1 MEITQIIES
10 VSRSPEFAPA
20 MQAAQAE
27 LADVPMDQLDELI
40 KLMEV
45 ALSRPN
51 AYPQIRAAALADD
64 MAEPKDLPEQFDPVV
79 LASVLAVLYRLRD
92 GARDGSSA
100 KARMARGGLA
110 NVRSLASQGR
120 LGDTMLAHIS
130 PEEAAMLKARGGAGT
145 INPQT
150 GLPQFFSLKKV
161 LGAVLPIAVAIIA
174 PQLAPAIGSA
184 LLGPGVS
191 AAAAAAAGGAV
202 IGGVSAGLSGGNV
215 LQGAALGGLGGG
227 LGGMV
232 GGGVNSALGLQLGQ
246 TGQSILGG
254 ALVGGGLGAITG
266 QGAGK
271 GALMGGLGAGLGQ
284 FGQGMQSPM
293 LSAGTRAAG
302 NMLTAGYRPQEALV
316 GGALAGVATSILPQG
331 GMASN
336 KPSDVVLNNMQQ
348 RTGPFADMSQ
358 TATQSGSSAMF
369 DVLPT
374 TGGLDVTQ
382 SARGAPFAQ
391 QPGMALAAPEQAL
404 APLTTSVQPAAPSGF
419 GGNLASRLGS
429 AAMLTSV
436 LGAGNKPPA
445 VQQAI
450 SQLSPEQ
457 QAFFDRPAMS
467 WDWDRMQADAAASN
481 MGLAQ
486 YMATNWPIIS
496 GYGMGGAQQAA
507 YAQPQQ
513 QMARGGMAYAQGGP
527 LSAVARFVRGGGS
540 GRDDTIDARLSDG
553 EYVMDAETVAMLGDG
568 SVDEGARRLDAMRR
582 NIRKHK
588 GKALARGKFSPNAK
602 QPMAYLSGVAR

>member
-64 MAEPKDLPEQFDPVV
+64 MAEPKDLPEQFNPVV

-348 RTGPFADMSQ
+348 
-358 TATQSGSSAMF
+358 QSNLGNIGMQEIAP
-369 DVLPT
+369 L
-374 TGGLDVTQ
+374 TGGLDTTQ
-382 SARGAPFAQ
+382 IPRGAPFAQ

>member
-1 MEITQIIES
+1 MEITQ
-10 VSRSPEFAPA
+10 VVQAASRSPKFEPA

-64 MAEPKDLPEQFDPVV
+64 MAEPNDLPERFDPIV

-92 GARDGSSA
+92 GAQDGSSA
-100 KARMARGGLA
+100 KARMARGGLT
-110 NVRSLASQGR
+110 NVRSLAAQGR

-161 LGAVLPIAVAIIA
+161 LGAVLPIALAIVA
-174 PQLAPAIGSA
+174 PTLAPAIGTA
-184 LLGPGVS
+184 LGASG
-191 AAAAAAAGGAV
+191 AAATALGSAV
-202 IGGVSAGLSGGNV
+202 IGGVSAGISGGNV

-232 GGGVNSALGLQLGQ
+232 GGGVNSALNLQLGQ
-246 TGQSILGG
+246 TGQAILGG
-254 ALVGGGLGAITG
+254 ALVGGGLGAVTG
-266 QGAGK
+266 QGVGK
-271 GALMGGLGAGLGQ
+271 GALMGSLGAGLGQ
-284 FGQGMQSPM
+284 FGQGLGSPM
-293 LSAGTRAAG
+293 LGAGTRAAG
-302 NMLTAGYRPQEALV
+302 NMLTAGYRPQEALA
-316 GGALAGVATSILPQG
+316 GGVMAGLATSVLPQG
-331 GMASN
+331 GMVSN
-336 KPSDVVLNNMQQ
+336 KPSDVVLQNMQQ
-348 RTGPFADMSQ
+348 PRSAPFVQ
-358 TATQSGSSAMF
+358 TQLDAGAVGMQEIAP
-369 DVLPT
+369 L
-374 TGGLDVTQ
+374 TGGVDTSQVP
-382 SARGAPFAQ
+382 RGAPFAQ
-391 QPGMALAAPEQAL
+391 TPGMTALPAPEQVV
-404 APLTTSVQPAAPSGF
+404 APLTTGVQTAAPSSF
-419 GGNLASRLGS
+419 GGNLINRLGTAALMTS
-429 AAMLTSV
+429 A

-450 SQLSPEQ
+450 SQLSPDQ
-457 QAFFDRPAMS
+457 RAYFDRPAIS
-467 WDWDRMQADAAASN
+467 WDWDRMQADAASSN
-481 MGLAQ
+481 MSLAQ

-496 GYGMGGAQQAA
+496 GYGTGGAQQAA
-507 YAQPQQ
+507 YRQPQQ
-513 QMARGGMAYAQGGP
+513 QMARGGMAYAHGGP

-588 GKALARGKFSPNAK
+588 GKALSRGKFSPNAK
-602 QPMAYLSGVAR
+602 HPMAYLSGAK

>member
-100 KARMARGGLA
+100 KARMARGGLT

-184 LLGPGVS
+184 LLGPSAS

-316 GGALAGVATSILPQG
+316 GGTLAGIATSILPQG

-336 KPSDVVLNNMQQ
+336 KPSDVVLNNMQ

-358 TATQSGSSAMF
+358 TAAQSGSSAMF
-369 DVLPT
+369 DVLPA

-404 APLTTSVQPAAPSGF
+404 APMTTSVQPAAPSGF

-436 LGAGNKPPA
+436 LGAGSKPPA

-467 WDWDRMQADAAASN
+467 WDWDRMQADAASSN

-553 EYVMDAETVAMLGDG
+553 EYVMDAETVSMLGDG
-568 SVDEGARRLDAMRR
+568 SVDEGARRLDAMRSK
-582 NIRKHK
+582 IRKHK

>member
-100 KARMARGGLA
+100 KARMARGGLT

-184 LLGPGVS
+184 LLGPSAS

-293 LSAGTRAAG
+293 LSAGTRSAG

-316 GGALAGVATSILPQG
+316 GGTLAGIATSILPQG

-348 RTGPFADMSQ
+348 
-358 TATQSGSSAMF
+358 QSNLGNIGMQEIAP
-369 DVLPT
+369 L

-404 APLTTSVQPAAPSGF
+404 APMTTSVQPAAPSGF

-436 LGAGNKPPA
+436 LGAGSKPPA

-467 WDWDRMQADAAASN
+467 WDWDRMQADAASSN

-553 EYVMDAETVAMLGDG
+553 EYVMDAETVSMLGDG
-568 SVDEGARRLDAMRR
+568 SVDEGARRLDAMRSK
-582 NIRKHK
+582 IRKHK

>member
-100 KARMARGGLA
+100 KARMARGGLT

-161 LGAVLPIAVAIIA
+161 LGAVLPIALSIVAPGIGT
-174 PQLAPAIGSA
+174 AIGTA
-184 LLGPGVS
+184 LGASG
-191 AAAAAAAGGAV
+191 AAAAALGGAV

-293 LSAGTRAAG
+293 LSAGTRSAG

-316 GGALAGVATSILPQG
+316 GGTLAGIATSILPQG

-348 RTGPFADMSQ
+348 
-358 TATQSGSSAMF
+358 QSNLGNIGMQEIAP
-369 DVLPT
+369 L
-374 TGGLDVTQ
+374 TGGLDTTQ
-382 SARGAPFAQ
+382 IPRGAPFAQ

-404 APLTTSVQPAAPSGF
+404 APMTTSVQPAAPSGF

-436 LGAGNKPPA
+436 LGAGSKPPA

-467 WDWDRMQADAAASN
+467 WDWDRMQADAASSN

-553 EYVMDAETVAMLGDG
+553 EYVMDAETVSMLGDG
-568 SVDEGARRLDAMRR
+568 SVDEGARRLDAMRSK
-582 NIRKHK
+582 IRKHK